1 MVVQDVDTL
10 KILINMIRVLLA
22 LGKISGVGDAF
33 IKKNLSVFNL
43 KTADEVIEQLSKITD
58 KVSFETISE
67 HLNWAENVVRRC
79 NELNI
84 KILPIYSLDYP
95 KNLKELSNPPSV
107 LYLLGNTSLLDRP
120 IISLIGTR
128 KSTILGSRIANRVG
142 AYFSQEYSI
151 CNGLVDGIDRSSIE
165 NEDSVYPNVVGILSG
180 GLNFKTT
187 SSKTTLE
194 LAKKVLKQ
202 NGLLLSEVEPDQ
214 KEDQYSGS
222 KSSRIQAGISSV
234 LILIQSSIDGG
245 SKYTIKSFSK
255 LNRTIGYISFTGN
268 YEYDSN
274 SSFSANRMF
283 DELGIDGV
291 AKMCDLKKSNSLNI
305 KKLVP
310 IHSVTDYRAIIE
322 ELKTNYQ
329 SKFLF

>member
-1 MVVQDVDTL
+1 MVVQDVVTL
-10 KILINMIRVLLA
+10 KILSNMIRVLLA
-22 LGKISGVGDAF
+22 LGKISGIGDAF

-43 KTADEVIEQLSKITD
+43 KATDKVIKRLSEIND
-58 KVSFETISE
+58 KVSFEAVSKY
-67 HLNWAENVVRRC
+67 LNWAENVVKRC
-79 NELNI
+79 NELDI
-84 KILPIYSLDYP
+84 KMLPIYSMKYP
-95 KNLKELSNPPSV
+95 EKLKELNNPPSV
-107 LYLLGNTSLLDRP
+107 LYLMGNTSLLDKP

-128 KSTILGSRIANRVG
+128 KSTILGSRIANKVG

-165 NEDSVYPNVVGILSG
+165 NEESVYHNVVGVLSG
-180 GLNFKTT
+180 GLNFETT

-222 KSSRIQAGISSV
+222 KSSRIQAGVSSV

-245 SKYTIKSFSK
+245 SKYTVKSFSK
-255 LNRTIGYISFTGN
+255 LNRTIGYISFIGN
-268 YEYDSN
+268 HEYDLD
-274 SSFSANRMF
+274 SSFSANRLF
-283 DELGIDGV
+283 DKMGLNGV
-291 AKMCDLKKSNSLNI
+291 AKMCDLKKSDSLSI

-322 ELKTNYQ
+322 ELKNN
-329 SKFLF
+329 S

>member
-43 KTADEVIEQLSKITD
+43 KTADEVIEQLSKITE

-128 KSTILGSRIANRVG
+128 KSTILGSRIANKVG

-165 NEDSVYPNVVGILSG
+165 NEDSVYPNVVGILPG

-322 ELKTNYQ
+322 ELKTNHQ

>member
-1 MVVQDVDTL
+1 MAVLDVDTL
-10 KILINMIRVLLA
+10 KILINMIKVLLA

-43 KTADEVIEQLSKITD
+43 RTPDKVIEKLSEIND
-58 KVSFETISE
+58 KVTFEKISE
-67 HLNWAENVVRRC
+67 HLNWAENVVKRC
-79 NELNI
+79 NELDI
-84 KILPIYSLDYP
+84 TMLPIYSLDYP
-95 KNLKELSNPPSV
+95 RKLKELSNPPSV
-107 LYLLGNTSLLDRP
+107 LYLMGNTSLLDKP

-128 KSTILGSRIANRVG
+128 KSTILGSRIANKVG
-142 AYFSQEYSI
+142 AYFSQKYSI

-165 NEDSVYPNVVGILSG
+165 SEGGVCQNVVGILSG

-194 LAKKVLKQ
+194 LAKKVLKH

-214 KEDQYSGS
+214 KEDLYSGS
-222 KSSRIQAGISSV
+222 KSSRIQAGISSA

-255 LNRTIGYISFTGN
+255 LNRTLGYISFIGN
-268 YEYDSN
+268 CEYDSN
-274 SSFSANRMF
+274 SSFSANRIF
-283 DELGIDGV
+283 DKLGVDGV
-291 AKMCDLKKSNSLNI
+291 AKMCELKKSNSLSI

-310 IHSVTDYRAIIE
+310 IHSETDYRAFIE
-322 ELKTNYQ
+322 ELKTNHQ
-329 SKFLF
+329 FDLLF

>member
-1 MVVQDVDTL
+1 MDTL

-43 KTADEVIEQLSKITD
+43 KTADEVIEQLSKITE

-128 KSTILGSRIANRVG
+128 KSTILGSRIANKVG

-165 NEDSVYPNVVGILSG
+165 NEDSVYPNVVGILPG

-322 ELKTNYQ
+322 ELKTNHQ

>member
-22 LGKISGVGDAF
+22 LGKISGIGDAF
-33 IKKNLSVFNL
+33 IKKNISVFNL
-43 KTADEVIEQLSKITD
+43 KTTDKVIEQLSKITD
-58 KVSFETISE
+58 KVSFEAISE
-67 HLNWAENVVRRC
+67 HINWAENVVKRC

-84 KILPIYSLDYP
+84 RILPIYSLDYP
-95 KNLKELSNPPSV
+95 KYLKELSNPPSV
-107 LYLLGNTSLLDRP
+107 LYLLGNTSLLEKP

-128 KSTILGSRIANRVG
+128 KSTILGGRIANKVG

-151 CNGLVDGIDRSSIE
+151 CNGLVEGIDRCSIE

-180 GLNFKTT
+180 GLNFNTT

-194 LAKKVLKQ
+194 LAKKVLEQ

-268 YEYDSN
+268 SEYDSN

-283 DELGIDGV
+283 DKLGLDGV
-291 AKMCDLKKSNSLNI
+291 AKMCSFKNSSSLSI
-305 KKLVP
+305 KRLVP
-310 IHSVTDYRAIIE
+310 IHSVTDYRTIIE
-322 ELKTNYQ
+322 EMKKNHQ
-329 SKFLF
+329 SKVLF